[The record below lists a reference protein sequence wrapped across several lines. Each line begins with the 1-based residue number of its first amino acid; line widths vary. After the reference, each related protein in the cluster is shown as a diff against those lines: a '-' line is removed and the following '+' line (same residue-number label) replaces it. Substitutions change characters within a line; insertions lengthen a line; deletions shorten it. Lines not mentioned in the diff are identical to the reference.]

1 MNIEALI
8 SKAAGE
14 AVKALY
20 GMDATEKTTDSTSR
34 LLQFCTLIPSL
45 TLKPLCQNAIRFVVI
60 ISSITT

>member
-20 GMDATEKTTDSTSR
+20 GMG
-34 LLQFCTLIPSL
+34 FCDV
-45 TLKPLCQNAIRFVVI
+45 KFYGKKKDIRQQENQTKDNEV
-60 ISSITT
+60 SSY

>member
-20 GMDATEKTTDSTSR
+20 GMDATEN
-34 LLQFCTLIPSL
+34 L
-45 TLKPLCQNAIRFVVI
+45 
-60 ISSITT
+60 

>member
-20 GMDATEKTTDSTSR
+20 GMEASEV
-34 LLQFCTLIPSL
+34 SL
-45 TLKPLCQNAIRFVVI
+45 RVT
-60 ISSITT
+60 